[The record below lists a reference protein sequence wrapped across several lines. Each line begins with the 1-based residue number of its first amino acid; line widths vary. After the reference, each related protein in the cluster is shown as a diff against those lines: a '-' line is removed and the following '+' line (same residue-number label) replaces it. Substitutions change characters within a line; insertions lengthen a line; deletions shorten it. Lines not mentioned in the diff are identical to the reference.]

1 MRKKFDHLIGAI
13 QELPNAGSEVDLER
27 LLHDVY
33 TSLNPYSKP
42 PPPQTSDRAAEECT
56 EFGSLL
62 DPAPVVSRAA
72 GNGLGHIACKPV
84 IADRMK
90 WKYPPTFNPKP
101 FPYRPLGQSCIRFS
115 RCAPP
120 FFGEVAQGFS
130 CKGACIKT

>member
-42 PPPQTSDRAAEECT
+42 PQPQTSDRAAEECT

-101 FPYRPLGQSCIRFS
+101 FLTDPLAKAAFDSPDALRLFL
-115 RCAPP
+115 
-120 FFGEVAQGFS
+120 GEVAQGFS
-130 CKGACIKT
+130 CKGARIKT